1 MKIIVLSILLATVS
15 VNSFAQWTWG
25 INFDTPSYQDRIVRD
40 TISNPNC
47 IWQVGQPTKAVFTS
61 AYSVPNAI
69 VTDTSSPVP
78 ARDTSIFYLRHVRN
92 QLLPFHIFT
101 LHFWYQMDGDPTDFG
116 TIEISPDTGHTWI
129 NVLTEDTTYQMLWIS
144 AKPTLTGSTV
154 GWQPFDLD
162 MYLWASNWP
171 CNTPFPVLMTA
182 DTILFRFTYVTDSG
196 TVPHDGWIIDDFH
209 LEDWFEGIHE
219 VRNDK
224 LITVSP
230 NPTSDVLRI
239 DRVKVDDRSQIQIVN
254 YTGQIVYSN
263 PNFVGDIIDIRHLPN
278 GVYFLKYSDT
288 KNFSVK
294 RFVVQHE

>member
-1 MKIIVLSILLATVS
+1 MKTVALTFLLATLAVT
-15 VNSFAQWTWG
+15 SFAQWAWG
-25 INFDTPSYQDRIVRD
+25 VDFDTPLYEDRIVRD

-47 IWQVGQPTKAVFTS
+47 IWQVGHPTKTVFTS

-116 TIEISPDTGHTWI
+116 TIEISPDTGNTWV
-129 NVLTEDTTYQMLWIS
+129 NVLTEDATYQMYWLS
-144 AKPTLTGSTV
+144 PKPTLTGSTV
-154 GWQPFDLD
+154 GWQSFDLD
-162 MYLWASNWP
+162 LGQWASNAAGG
-171 CNTPFPVLMTA
+171 PFPVFMTA

-196 TVPHDGWIIDDFH
+196 SLPHDGWIIDDFH

-219 VRNDK
+219 VRNDN

-239 DRVKVDDRSQIQIVN
+239 HRLKAGDRQQIQIVN
-254 YTGQIVYSN
+254 YTGQIIYNN
-263 PNFVGDIIDIRHLPN
+263 PNFVGETVDIRQLPN
-278 GVYFLKYSDT
+278 GVYLLKYSDT
-288 KNFSVK
+288 KTFSVK
-294 RFVVQHE
+294 KFVVQHE

>member
-1 MKIIVLSILLATVS
+1 MKTVVLTFLLATLAVT
-15 VNSFAQWTWG
+15 SFAQWAWG
-25 INFDTPSYQDRIVRD
+25 VDFDTPLYEDRIVRD

-47 IWQVGQPTKAVFTS
+47 IWQVGHPTKTVFTS

-116 TIEISPDTGHTWI
+116 TIEISPDTGNTWV
-129 NVLTEDTTYQMLWIS
+129 NVLTEDATYQMYWLS
-144 AKPTLTGSTV
+144 PKPTLTGSTV
-154 GWQPFDLD
+154 GWQSFDLD
-162 MYLWASNWP
+162 LGQWASNAAGG
-171 CNTPFPVLMTA
+171 PFPVFMTA

-196 TVPHDGWIIDDFH
+196 SLPHDGWIIDDFH

-219 VRNDK
+219 VRNDN

-239 DRVKVDDRSQIQIVN
+239 HRLKAGDRQQIQIVN
-254 YTGQIVYSN
+254 YTGQIIYNN
-263 PNFVGDIIDIRHLPN
+263 PNFVGETVDIRQLPN
-278 GVYFLKYSDT
+278 GVYLLKYSDT
-288 KNFSVK
+288 KTFSVK